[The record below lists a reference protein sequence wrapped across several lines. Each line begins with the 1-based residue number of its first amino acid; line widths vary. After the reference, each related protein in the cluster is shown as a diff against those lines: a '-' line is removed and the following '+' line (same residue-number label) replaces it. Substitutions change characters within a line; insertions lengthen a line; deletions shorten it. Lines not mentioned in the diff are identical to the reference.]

1 MINSYFA
8 KETLFLSEPSENVS
22 SFNDSLQASSVIFNK
37 DEQDSKSKILSTSE
51 NAENIRNANEEYS
64 CTANTNI
71 SSNDNHILSLYP
83 DQNCTSSLNHDQN
96 DSISNSFCY
105 IENKDNARHQG
116 CNCNETHQENKDN
129 TRLQDCNFNEM
140 YPKNVEN
147 SQLQDCNEI
156 HINTFAINFDCD
168 NLPLSKEVNATSCL
182 VKTND
187 DEQKPTAEDCLP
199 PYEKLVTLTELISS
213 TEKLRRKQLPTYLSL
228 SKEFLCD
235 EPPKYELVTG
245 KQLNSQLDFTPVPPA
260 PTSVSSSRQVQ
271 KRWRK
276 YYISIITII
285 ILVIIFITFLTC
297 TFGNCQ

>member
-8 KETLFLSEPSENVS
+8 EETLFLTEPSENIS
-22 SFNDSLQASSVIFNK
+22 SFNVSLQASSVIFNK
-37 DEQDSKSKILSTSE
+37 DEQDSKKKILSTSE

-64 CTANTNI
+64 STANTNI
-71 SSNDNHILSLYP
+71 SSNHDLILSLYQ
-83 DQNCTSSLNHDQN
+83 DQNCTSSNHDQN
-96 DSISNSFCY
+96 DSVSNSFCY
-105 IENKDNARHQG
+105 IENKDNAGHQDY
-116 CNCNETHQENKDN
+116 NCDKTHQENKDI
-129 TRLQDCNFNEM
+129 TRLQDCDFNEM
-140 YPKNVEN
+140 YPENIEN

-156 HINTFAINFDCD
+156 HMNTFGINFDCD
-168 NLPLSKEVNATSCL
+168 NLPLSKEVNATSCF

-187 DEQKPTAEDCLP
+187 DEQKPTAEDHLP
-199 PYEKLVTLTELISS
+199 SYEKLVTLTELKSS

-228 SKEFLCD
+228 SREFLYD

-245 KQLNSQLDFTPVPPA
+245 KQLNSQLDLAPVPPA
-260 PTSVSSSRQVQ
+260 PTSVSSSRQIQ